1 MLTCV
6 CVCGGEGGQNAL
18 FKIATKQYFDTW
30 FWCLNLALDFDTWF
44 WRLNSYDKQTDE
56 QTDNADPRVALRLKI
71 LSYGPMVTP
80 FKNFLPSLMSDQP
93 TSKHPLDLRKLRF
106 VTLSFEKNKY
116 FTNAIKGNVRIN
128 IIISLNKFY
137 FNLICSHGLT
147 LLSLTP
153 CKNPKI

>member
-1 MLTCV
+1 MYIGWSL
-6 CVCGGEGGQNAL
+6 
-18 FKIATKQYFDTW
+18 I
-30 FWCLNLALDFDTWF
+30 
-44 WRLNSYDKQTDE
+44 RLGK
-56 QTDNADPRVALRLKI
+56 K
-71 LSYGPMVTP
+71 
-80 FKNFLPSLMSDQP
+80 FLQSLMRDQP
-93 TSKHPLDLRKLRF
+93 TSKDLRKLRF

-153 CKNPKI
+153 CKNPKT